1 MADTNVFQVSST
13 SSSSAAPSGVT
24 AAPAR
29 VSAEAEIDQFFEEL
43 LNSSWSSGVV
53 ASAKTG
59 SKGGGS
65 SSSAGTQ
72 AYEDKFDVE
81 AHIENITGNRQS
93 AWTSGNLPSIKFNI
107 LTYRTPYIC
116 HGAFVKALFV
126 NQ

>member
-13 SSSSAAPSGVT
+13 SSSSAAPSGVL

-53 ASAKTG
+53 ASAKTE
-59 SKGGGS
+59 SKEGGS

-72 AYEDKFDVE
+72 AYEDQFDVE
-81 AHIENITGNRQS
+81 AHIAEDNRQPPVRMDQRE
-93 AWTSGNLPSIKFNI
+93 PSKHKVQHFNI
-107 LTYRTPYIC
+107 SGKP
-116 HGAFVKALFV
+116 
-126 NQ
+126 